1 MAIGIAVYI
10 QSLPDGV
17 PVGIRELTA
26 RFREGEM
33 TIARALRELEAAGYL
48 ERRRERLA
56 DGRMVTRT
64 TFFERPGAAPAAPV
78 VRERAAPRPGPRTEP
93 VPEGPVDPVAAAVL
107 AGLRGCDERLVLS
120 GRDVRRL
127 APGLS
132 AWLER
137 GVTPEQARAVLC
149 GLLPVGEIAKPA
161 GLIAWRL
168 RELMPPALPA
178 APPQGPARPEPM
190 QVCEG
195 CERGF
200 RAPDPGH
207 CRECREDAAAA

>member
-1 MAIGIAVYI
+1 
-10 QSLPDGV
+10 
-17 PVGIRELTA
+17 
-26 RFREGEM
+26 M

-64 TFFERPGAAPAAPV
+64 TFFERPGAAPAAPAARV
-78 VRERAAPRPGPRTEP
+78 APERTAPRPRTEPEP

-107 AGLRGCDERLVLS
+107 AGLRGRDERLVLS

-132 AWLER
+132 AWLEH

-149 GLLPVGEIAKPA
+149 GLLPVGDIPKPA

-178 APPQGPARPEPM
+178 AAPQGPALPEPM

-195 CERGF
+195 CDRGF
-200 RAPDPGH
+200 RAAEPGR
-207 CRECREDAAAA
+207 CRDCREDAAAA